1 MSLWWRCVSTM
12 WDLHR
17 GAEGACPELSGFFRK
32 FAVVCMIYVC
42 MGNKYGMSYEH
53 DIAVVPVAGDLC
65 ARSAPALKRTL
76 DALLLDGRK
85 RIVLNMADVPHVDAM
100 GMTVLITTLK
110 RMRSNGG
117 LLSLVNV
124 SPNVMHALKIARLV
138 ELIPVSA
145 AGEHHEVPD
154 LDPSALPL
162 WCTTLPVNANDLHA
176 ARVRIQELARR
187 LSFSEDEVFDL
198 TLAAG
203 EALGNATDHTCGTGV
218 LATVSA
224 YPDRMV
230 VEVTDCGDGFAVHD
244 GDASSLPCSEER
256 GRGIRLMQLL
266 VDSVRIETRQSGTG
280 TVVRLVKLV

>member
-1 MSLWWRCVSTM
+1 MAET
-12 WDLHR
+12 
-17 GAEGACPELSGFFRK
+17 AEGCSCGIFRK
-32 FAVVCMIYVC
+32 IAAVCIRCGYT
-42 MGNKYGMSYEH
+42 GKKDGMSYKH

-65 ARSAPALKRTL
+65 ARTAPVLKRAL
-76 DALLLDGRK
+76 DALLLNGHK
-85 RIVLNMADVPHVDAM
+85 RIVLNMAEVSHVDSM

-110 RMRSNGG
+110 RMRSSGG

-124 SPNVMHALKIARLV
+124 SPNVLRALKIARLV
-138 ELIPVSA
+138 DLVPVSA
-145 AGEHHEVPD
+145 AGEHREVPD
-154 LDPSALPL
+154 LDPSVLPL

-176 ARVRIQELARR
+176 ARARIQELARR

-203 EALGNATDHTCGTGV
+203 EALGNAADHTCGTGV

-230 VEVTDCGDGFAVHD
+230 VEVTDCGDGFAEHND
-244 GDASSLPCSEER
+244 DNGAPSSNEER

-266 VDSVRIETRQSGTG
+266 VDSVRIETRASGTG